1 MNAFFLTYYDEHDLH
16 WWGIPKGWL
25 ITYEWDA
32 SKSVPYPADK
42 AEAIMEKIAE
52 KIGYRSGK
60 LTGFTLFMHPGKG
73 WQMSTQREG
82 EHGYSISIIPDED
95 AQAILSLLQA
105 SGHPDGP
112 YAVKSGVTSRVEDIG
127 KGGIDYRKIQERML
141 RERKSMTDVGLG
153 FRPTPVNEFLS
164 AIRDAATARR
174 EATAALRAE

>member
-25 ITYEWDA
+25 ITYEFDA
-32 SKSVPYPADK
+32 SKSVPYPSDK
-42 AEAIMEKIAE
+42 AEAMMEKIAE
-52 KIGYRSGK
+52 QIGHRSSK

-95 AQAILSLLQA
+95 AQAILSMLQA

-112 YAVKSGVTSRVEDIG
+112 YVVNSYTPDIYREFATLARKLNPTLTERSVG
-127 KGGIDYRKIQERML
+127 KRPELAAPYGSQ
-141 RERKSMTDVGLG
+141 GLL
-153 FRPTPVNEFLS
+153 E

-174 EATAALRAE
+174 EATASLRAE